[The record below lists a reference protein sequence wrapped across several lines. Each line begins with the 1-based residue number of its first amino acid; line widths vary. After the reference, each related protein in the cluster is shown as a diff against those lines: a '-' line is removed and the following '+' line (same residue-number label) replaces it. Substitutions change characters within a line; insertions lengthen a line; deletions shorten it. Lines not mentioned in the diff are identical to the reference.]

1 MSSIAL
7 QRVIVRMLFDPK
19 FTARVYENPIL
30 TLDEVELTDRERT
43 WLIEV
48 DPRAWRIDGARS
60 HRALEGLLR
69 RYPVSVALWVV
80 DGERAR
86 ELLAF
91 FHSDLFHECIQQRG
105 YLSEA
110 FAHWL
115 AETARAD
122 VSPWLK
128 EMVGIETEI
137 GRTHRGFKMFDR
149 SLCSKNNASAHGEL
163 TDGAESRLHLPP
175 WVALLRGARG
185 ADDIYGALIGHIEQ
199 RPQGRSS
206 ALEGL
211 NRRPLPSPE
220 GEVTLLIEATAEGA
234 QVGEIPDGLATLLS
248 RAGSS
253 SEGAPLSALLSLIS
267 EAGLDPNEA
276 PAVIDGLI
284 ADHLLH

>member
-1 MSSIAL
+1 MSSTAL

-19 FTARVYENPIL
+19 FTARVYENPSL
-30 TLDEVELTDRERT
+30 TLDKIELTDRERS
-43 WLIEV
+43 WLTEV
-48 DPRAWRIDGARS
+48 DSRAWRIDGERP
-60 HRALEGLLR
+60 HRALEGLLQ

-80 DGERAR
+80 DGEDERVRA
-86 ELLAF
+86 LLAF
-91 FHSDLFHECIQQRG
+91 FHSDRFHDCIQQRK

-115 AETARAD
+115 AETARTD

-128 EMVGIETEI
+128 EMIGIETEI
-137 GRTHRGFKMFDR
+137 GRTHRGFEMF
-149 SLCSKNNASAHGEL
+149 GEEV
-163 TDGAESRLHLPP
+163 THRREGRLRVPP
-175 WVALLRGARG
+175 WVALHRGARG

-211 NRRPLPSPE
+211 NTQTLSSPE
-220 GEVTLLIEATAEGA
+220 GEVPLLIEATAEGA
-234 QVGEIPDGLATLLS
+234 QVGEIPDGLAALLS
-248 RAGSS
+248 RAGTS
-253 SEGAPLSALLSLIS
+253 SEGVSLSALLSLIT

-276 PAVIDGLI
+276 PAVIEGLI